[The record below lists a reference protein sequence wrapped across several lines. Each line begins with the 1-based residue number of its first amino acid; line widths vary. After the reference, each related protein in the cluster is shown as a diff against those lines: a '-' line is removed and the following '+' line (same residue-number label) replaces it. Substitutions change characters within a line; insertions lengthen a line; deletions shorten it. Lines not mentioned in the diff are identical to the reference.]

1 MKISAKKLTINKKTA
16 NISFDIQEG
25 GNQEAEAELKAIC
38 ILLDLY
44 NQYGRK
50 IHPTKYEQIREK
62 FTDSIQE
69 LKELI

>member
-1 MKISAKKLTINKKTA
+1 MRISAKKLTINKKVA

-25 GNQEAEAELKAIC
+25 ENQEAETELKAIC
-38 ILLDLY
+38 ILLGLY

-50 IHPTKYEQIREK
+50 IEPTKYEQIREK
-62 FTDSIQE
+62 FTDAIQE